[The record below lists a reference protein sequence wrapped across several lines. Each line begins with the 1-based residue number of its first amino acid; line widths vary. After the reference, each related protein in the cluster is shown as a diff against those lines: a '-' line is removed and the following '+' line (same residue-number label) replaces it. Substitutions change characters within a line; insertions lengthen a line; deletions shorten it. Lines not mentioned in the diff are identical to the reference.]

1 MASNNLN
8 RILVGIILVITVLIS
23 YFLNLDLLLFSILV
37 ILISYDIL
45 YMKILSIYFPIIF
58 LLISFLSFLFLPYD
72 FFTYLY
78 IFQLIIVISILIF
91 KNTKKILFTIS
102 LYLFC
107 FFLFFI
113 VNTDRNLFYI
123 IILISFLNDTLAYIF
138 GKSLGGPLILPKIS
152 PKKTWSGTSISFCLS
167 ASFLVYLNFNIFI
180 SLIVSLFLFV
190 GDIFFSYMK
199 RFLKLKDFSY
209 LLGDH
214 GGILDRIDSM
224 FFVVII
230 FQIYLIYF
238 I

>member
-8 RILVGIILVITVLIS
+8 RILVGSFLIISVLFS
-23 YFLNLDLLLFSILV
+23 FFLNLDFFLFSILV
-37 ILISYDIL
+37 LLISYDIL
-45 YMKILSIYFPIIF
+45 YMKILNIYFPIIF
-58 LLISFLSFLFLPYD
+58 LLISLLSFLFVPYD
-72 FFTYLY
+72 FFTHLY

-113 VNTDRNLFYI
+113 VSSDRNLFYI

-152 PKKTWSGTSISFCLS
+152 PKKTWSGTTISFCLS

>member
-8 RILVGIILVITVLIS
+8 RILVGTFLIISVLFS
-23 YFLNLDLLLFSILV
+23 FFLNLDFFLFSILV
-37 ILISYDIL
+37 LLISYDIL
-45 YMKILSIYFPIIF
+45 YMKILNIYFPIIF
-58 LLISFLSFLFLPYD
+58 LLISLLSFLFVPYD

-113 VNTDRNLFYI
+113 VSSDRNLFYI

-152 PKKTWSGTSISFCLS
+152 PKKTWSGTTISFCLS

-180 SLIVSLFLFV
+180 SLIVSLSLFV

>member
-8 RILVGIILVITVLIS
+8 RILVGIFLVISVLFS
-23 YFLNLDLLLFSILV
+23 YFLNLDLFLFSMLV

-45 YMKILSIYFPIIF
+45 YMKILNIYFPIIF
-58 LLISFLSFLFLPYD
+58 SLISFLSFLFVPYD

-78 IFQLIIVISILIF
+78 IFQLIIVISILVF

-107 FFLFFI
+107 FLLFYI
-113 VNTDRNLFYI
+113 VSSDRNLFYI
-123 IILISFLNDTLAYIF
+123 IIFISFFNDTLAYIF

-180 SLIVSLFLFV
+180 SLIVSLFLFI

-230 FQIYLIYF
+230 FQVYLIYLI
-238 I
+238 